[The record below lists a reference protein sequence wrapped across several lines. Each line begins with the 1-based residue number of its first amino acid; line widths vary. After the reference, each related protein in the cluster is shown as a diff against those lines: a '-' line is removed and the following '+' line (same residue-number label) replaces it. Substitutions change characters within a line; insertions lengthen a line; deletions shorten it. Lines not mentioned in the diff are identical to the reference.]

1 MGEAS
6 RRVSLWFPAW
16 SADRFRRESSRRGA
30 PPGEPL
36 LFFGREKN
44 RDVVTAVSAAAA
56 GMGVRVGEALA
67 AVRARLPDLVAEPH
81 DEGADAAALLKLGQ
95 WACRRYSP
103 LVALDPPDG
112 LVLEAAGASHLWGGE
127 ARMLADIA
135 ARMAR
140 EEIMVRL
147 AVAPTA
153 AAARALARF
162 GRESPAIVPPGGI
175 PEAVS
180 DLPVVALG
188 MAADEAAALSRLGI
202 ATVGDLVAIPRAAA
216 GRRFG
221 LQLLKQL
228 DRMMGTAAE
237 AFDWLELPQRLA
249 VKLLFPEPLLSAGP
263 LEEAVRRLV
272 RALVPKLAAAGV
284 GARRLDLAFLRIDG
298 SVSAVRAGLAR
309 PSRDPAHLMR
319 LLLMLVEQ
327 VDPGFGVE
335 AGVLSVPLAASLAPE
350 PVGAGGGDAGFEAA
364 VDRLS
369 VRLGEESV
377 WRAARSPSDLP
388 EASVKR
394 VPAIRQ
400 EGGRDGP
407 GWPARLPRPVRIIE
421 PPEPIDAIAML
432 PDRPPVLFV
441 WRGRR
446 HRVRGADGPERVT
459 GEWWADPAR
468 ASRVRDYFAV
478 EDEAGARFWL
488 FREGDGEDPATG
500 DMRWRIHG
508 VFGG

>member
-1 MGEAS
+1 
-6 RRVSLWFPAW
+6 
-16 SADRFRRESSRRGA
+16 
-30 PPGEPL
+30 
-36 LFFGREKN
+36 
-44 RDVVTAVSAAAA
+44 VVKAVSAAAA
-56 GMGVRVGEALA
+56 GVGVRVGEPLA

-81 DEGADAAALLKLGQ
+81 DPGADAAALLKLGH

-112 LVLEAAGASHLWGGE
+112 LLLEAAGASHLWGGE
-127 ARMLADIA
+127 ARMFADIA
-135 ARMAR
+135 QRLER
-140 EEIMVRL
+140 EGVAIRL

-162 GRESPAIVPPGGI
+162 GRASPAMVPPGGI
-175 PEAVS
+175 PEAVA
-180 DLPVVALG
+180 DLPVAALG
-188 MAADEAAALSRLGI
+188 MAADEAAALTRLGI
-202 ATVGDLVAIPRAAA
+202 ATVGELLAIPRSAA

-221 LQLLKQL
+221 LLLLKQL
-228 DRMMGTAAE
+228 DQMLGTAPE
-237 AFDWLELPQRLA
+237 AFDWLELPQRLS

-284 GARRLDLAFLRIDG
+284 GARRLDLMFLRVDG
-298 SVSAVRAGLAR
+298 GVSAVRAGLAR

-335 AGVLSVPLAASLAPE
+335 AGVLSVPLAAALSPE
-350 PVGAGGGDAGFEAA
+350 PVAPVGEDAGFEAA

-369 VRLGEESV
+369 VRLGDEAL
-377 WRAARSPSDLP
+377 WRAARGPSDLP
-388 EASVKR
+388 EASLKR
-394 VPAIRQ
+394 VAPI
-400 EGGRDGP
+400 GRDVP